1 MIIIHYLH
9 LLKHPTII
17 YIIIQENLP
26 ITDISYHLFI
36 LFTNTL
42 LILIV
47 THCLFYQTIL
57 RYWYCLPIFI
67 TIHYQYFSLVIFSQ
81 KYPMIIHILT
91 DADLNNEYIYSYI
104 NHISVQMHHI
114 YYLILIFKGY
124 SLAPPYSVN
133 NWVKCYIQKKGSW
146 RPGIL
151 YRYVDLGLDLWWC
164 MAMIFPWGQGPHIQL
179 PTTLLRQLW
188 CWKLNYVYLQ
198 AIMHPTTNTVK

>member
-17 YIIIQENLP
+17 YITIQENLP

-57 RYWYCLPIFI
+57 QYWYCLPIFI

-133 NWVKCYIQKKGSW
+133 NWVKCYRESFKIVNYFLISQQAFIFTKNILKKFKIQTIIKN
-146 RPGIL
+146 I
-151 YRYVDLGLDLWWC
+151 
-164 MAMIFPWGQGPHIQL
+164 IHI
-179 PTTLLRQLW
+179 
-188 CWKLNYVYLQ
+188 
-198 AIMHPTTNTVK
+198 